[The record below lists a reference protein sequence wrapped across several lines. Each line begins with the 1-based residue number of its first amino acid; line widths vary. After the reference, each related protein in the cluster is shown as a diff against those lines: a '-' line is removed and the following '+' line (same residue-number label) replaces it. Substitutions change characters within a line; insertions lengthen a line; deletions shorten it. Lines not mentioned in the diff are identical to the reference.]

1 MFYRV
6 VTSEVVDPDPD
17 PLSEVVDPHGSEVVD
32 QTRGCRPGPG
42 PEVVDPDP
50 DPR

>member
-17 PLSEVVDPHGSEVVD
+17 PAPGS
-32 QTRGCRPGPG
+32 RPG

-50 DPR
+50 RS